1 MDDSTPRIRASDDDR
16 NKVAAALSQAFS
28 QGKLDYEEFDER
40 TRQVWGMR
48 YRDELLT
55 PLQDLL
61 PDPAQVLEGQLPA
74 VRPDNAPAPAGHMVP
89 SLRQMTGEQG
99 GDRISLSIMGGTE
112 KQGDWL
118 CAPGHVSLAL
128 MGGNEIDLRHARL
141 GSRET
146 TIYAV
151 AVMGG
156 IDIIV
161 PEDMRVIS
169 DGVGIM
175 GGFGFETD
183 KDVSLRHQDLPAD
196 APVIRIR
203 GVALMGGVTII
214 RKRRDA
220 R

>member
-1 MDDSTPRIRASDDDR
+1 MDDSQPRIRASDEDR
-16 NKVAAALSQAFS
+16 NKVAAALSEAFS
-28 QGKLDYEEFDER
+28 QGRLDYTELDER
-40 TRQVWGMR
+40 TRQVWATR

-61 PDPAQVLEGQLPA
+61 PDPAEVLTGQLPA
-74 VRPDNAPAPAGHMVP
+74 PRPDATPAPENHSVP
-89 SLRQMTGEQG
+89 AVRQVTGEQD

-118 CAPGHVSLAL
+118 CAPAHVSFAL
-128 MGGNEIDLRHARL
+128 MGGNELDLRHARL
-141 GSRET
+141 GSRDT
-146 TIYAV
+146 TVTAV

-175 GGFGFETD
+175 GAFGFETD
-183 KDVSLRHQDLPAD
+183 KDVALRPEDLPPE

-203 GVALMGGVTII
+203 GLALMGAVTII
-214 RKRRDA
+214 RKRRDTP
-220 R
+220 